1 MGFRRTT
8 VALDE
13 ELYRQVKRRAVD
25 LDRPIREIV
34 QEALRLFCQGRVTA
48 APGRHRMPRFGAFR
62 SRIKGSLSRSEIY
75 RDRL

>member
-1 MGFRRTT
+1 MGFHRTT
-8 VALDE
+8 VVLDE

-25 LDRPIREIV
+25 LDRPIQEIV
-34 QEALRLFCQGRVTA
+34 QEALRRFCQGRSTA
-48 APGRHRMPRFGAFR
+48 VSVRRRMPRFGAYR

>member
-8 VALDE
+8 VVLDE

-34 QEALRLFCQGRVTA
+34 QEALRLFCQGRA
-48 APGRHRMPRFGAFR
+48 AVPPRGRLPNFGAYRFHV
-62 SRIKGSLSRSEIY
+62 KGRLTRSEIY
-75 RDRL
+75 RDRA

>member
-34 QEALRLFCQGRVTA
+34 QEALRLFCQGRPA
-48 APGRHRMPRFGAFR
+48 APARRKMPNFGAYRFR
-62 SRIKGSLSRSEIY
+62 VKGGLNRSEIY
-75 RDRL
+75 RDRA

>member
-13 ELYRQVKRRAVD
+13 ELYRQVKRKAID

-34 QEALRLFCQGRVTA
+34 QEALRLFCQGQQA
-48 APGRHRMPRFGAFR
+48 ASTHNKMPRFGAYR
-62 SRIKGSLSRSEIY
+62 SRIKGSLSRAEIY

>member
-1 MGFRRTT
+1 MGLRRTT

-34 QEALRLFCQGRVTA
+34 QEALRRFCQGRSSATSA
-48 APGRHRMPRFGAFR
+48 QHRMPHFGAYR
-62 SRIKGSLSRSEIY
+62 SRIKGGLSRSEIY
-75 RDRL
+75 RDRP

>member
-34 QEALRLFCQGRVTA
+34 QEALRRFCQERPSVSEKK
-48 APGRHRMPRFGAFR
+48 RMPRFGAYR
-62 SRIKGSLSRSEIY
+62 SQIKGSLSRSEIY
-75 RDRL
+75 RDHL